1 LSGILK
7 ALIKVEDLSVNDT
20 AATTSSGMPE
30 AGQIEGLRLLA
41 EPILAWYEQNAR
53 VLPWREQP
61 DPYWVWI
68 SEIMLQQ
75 TRIEAALPYF
85 YRFMEALPDIPA
97 LAKAEEATLLKLW
110 EGLGYYNRVRNLQK
124 AARIRLERHGGRLPS
139 SYQHLLKLPGIGEYT
154 AGAIAS
160 IAYHIP
166 VPAVDGNAL
175 RVLARLLACRADIA
189 QPQARKTLRTA
200 AQAILPH
207 ERAGDFNQAMMD
219 LGSLVCLPGAAPR
232 CDLCPVTAGCAGY
245 RQGVADK
252 LPVKSPQ
259 KPRAMQQKT
268 VLVLASQGKTL
279 LRRRPEEGLLAG
291 LWEFPNLDG
300 WLAEEEVTSLLDGW
314 GICPASVQ
322 RLADTRHI
330 FTHIEWHMHGYLVY
344 AADALP
350 VQKCVWVDGET
361 VRQEYALPSAYSAF
375 TRYLPRW
382 LKQSEDGALAE

>member
-1 LSGILK
+1 M
-7 ALIKVEDLSVNDT
+7 NDT
-20 AATTSSGMPE
+20 VAATCSGMPE
-30 AGQIEGLRLLA
+30 AGQLEGLRQLA
-41 EPILAWYEQNAR
+41 EPILAWYEHNAR

-61 DPYWVWI
+61 DPYRVWI

-85 YRFMEALPDIPA
+85 YRFVKALPDIPA

-124 AARIRLERHGGRLPS
+124 AARIIVERHGGRLPS

-166 VPAVDGNAL
+166 VPAVDGNVL
-175 RVLARLLACRADIA
+175 RVLARLLACQGDIA
-189 QPQARKTLRTA
+189 QPRVRKTLRAA
-200 AQAILPH
+200 AQAMLPR

-232 CDLCPVTAGCAGY
+232 CELCPVTTGCAGC

-268 VLVLASQGKTL
+268 VLVLAAQGKTL
-279 LRRRPEEGLLAG
+279 LRRRPAEGLLAG

-300 WLAEEEVTSLLDGW
+300 WLTEEDVAALLAGW
-314 GICPASVQ
+314 GIRPASMQ
-322 RLADTRHI
+322 GLADARHI
-330 FTHIEWHMHGYLVY
+330 FTHMEWHMRGYLVY
-344 AADALP
+344 AAEALP
-350 VQKCVWVDGET
+350 VANCVWVDGEAM
-361 VRQEYALPSAYSAF
+361 RRAYALPSAYAAF
-375 TRYLPRW
+375 TRHLPRW
-382 LKQSEDGALAE
+382 LAETKNNLEIH